1 MASGSRQKTT
11 MAKLNRERAV
21 RERRER
27 KQARKDERKRA
38 AAIEARSP
46 AETPLPEAP
55 DHDDEPL
62 AGGGEFRGPVD

>member
-27 KQARKDERKRA
+27 KQARKDERKAA
-38 AAIEARSP
+38 AAIEAQTP
-46 AETPLPEAP
+46 AEALAPEATE
-55 DHDDEPL
+55 HDDAPL
-62 AGGGEFRGPVD
+62 EDGGESPESMD